1 MFAKIRS
8 RFAKSETKCSESSSI
23 DSNEIVNTMVAEH
36 VDRFVENV
44 AYHICCSD
52 MIEFCYDKNIS
63 KHVLFKAIRLS
74 DDQFEGSFAQHVK
87 DLTMTVNWS
96 QRKRSFEQI
105 DRLMRLFTNEQ
116 LVEKKHEID
125 ALFDDEQKSAELA
138 KKAIDF
144 VMMNR
149 DKCSYPWYQS
159 DI

>member
-8 RFAKSETKCSESSSI
+8 WFVKPETEHTESCSAAT
-23 DSNEIVNTMVAEH
+23 NEIVNTMVAEH

-105 DRLMRLFTNEQ
+105 DRLMRLFIHEQ

-125 ALFDDEQKSAELA
+125 ALFDNEQKSAELA

>member
-8 RFAKSETKCSESSSI
+8 RFATSETKCSESSSI

-105 DRLMRLFTNEQ
+105 DRLMRLFTHEQ

>member
-105 DRLMRLFTNEQ
+105 DRLMRLFTHEQ

>member
-1 MFAKIRS
+1 MFAKIRNW
-8 RFAKSETKCSESSSI
+8 FTKAEVQYTESWLSNT
-23 DSNEIVNTMVAEH
+23 NEIVNTMVAEH
-36 VDRFVENV
+36 VDRFIENV

-52 MIEFCYDKNIS
+52 MIEFCYGKNIS
-63 KHVLFKAIRLS
+63 KHMLFKVIRLS
-74 DDQFEGSFAQHVK
+74 DDQFEGSFSQHVK
-87 DLTMTVNWS
+87 DLVMSVNWA

-105 DRLMRLFTNEQ
+105 DRLMRLFTHDQ

-125 ALFDDEQKSAELA
+125 ALLNDKQKSAELA
-138 KKAIDF
+138 KIAIDF

>member
-8 RFAKSETKCSESSSI
+8 WFAKSETKCAESSSI

-36 VDRFVENV
+36 VDRFFENV

-52 MIEFCYDKNIS
+52 MIEFCYNKNIS
-63 KHVLFKAIRLS
+63 KHMLFKAIRLS

-105 DRLMRLFTNEQ
+105 DHLMRLFTRDQ
-116 LVEKKHEID
+116 FVEKKREIE
-125 ALFDDEQKSAELA
+125 ALLNDKQKSAELA
-138 KKAIDF
+138 KTAIDF
-144 VMMNR
+144 VITNR
-149 DKCSYPWYQS
+149 DQCSYPWHQTE
-159 DI
+159 I

>member
-105 DRLMRLFTNEQ
+105 DRLMRLFRHVQ

>member
-8 RFAKSETKCSESSSI
+8 WFAKSETKCSESSSI

-52 MIEFCYDKNIS
+52 MIEFCYGKNIS

-74 DDQFEGSFAQHVK
+74 DDQFEGSFSQHVK

-105 DRLMRLFTNEQ
+105 DHLLRLFTHDQ
-116 LVEKKHEID
+116 LLEKKHEID
-125 ALFDDEQKSAELA
+125 ALLNDKQKSAELA
-138 KKAIDF
+138 KIAIDF

-149 DKCSYPWYQS
+149 DKCNCPWYQS
-159 DI
+159 EN